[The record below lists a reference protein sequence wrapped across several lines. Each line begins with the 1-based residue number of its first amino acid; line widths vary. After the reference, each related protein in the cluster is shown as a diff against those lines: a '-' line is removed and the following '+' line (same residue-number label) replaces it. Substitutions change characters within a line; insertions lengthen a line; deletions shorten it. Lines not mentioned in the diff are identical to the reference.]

1 MNNNNNNHCLIRMFV
16 LKKIEFF
23 FNFLKISSFRL
34 KMTLSGNLEQLKQFF
49 HDNHAN
55 VKPEWFEQ
63 KLCFDSSSTNIND
76 FNKIFQQWLNED
88 WIETNEWCSKSL
100 PDELNLNLFNIE
112 KQTFNGYFIL
122 QVRIISKNLFNNLVF
137 FLEKKVEKM
146 IDISRPLPTKINVR
160 KNVKAKLKEKQRKMN
175 DNKDDELE
183 NGEEKPETK
192 GKKNQNLAKF
202 YGYGRR
208 LWQFCLTD
216 GYQKCLAIEYEP
228 INWLKQS
235 IIGHKILLYGSFDVY
250 MGTILLKASNIK
262 LLSTTATAT
271 TIPKLTSSNSIDLN
285 EILEDY
291 DVELQMEALSNQD
304 DTWKS

>member
-1 MNNNNNNHCLIRMFV
+1 MNFRNNQI
-16 LKKIEFF
+16 LKKIRNVIYEQQQQQSF
-23 FNFLKISSFRL
+23 FRL

-55 VKPEWFEQ
+55 NGLNK
-63 KLCFDSSSTNIND
+63 KFDSSSSTNIND

-122 QVRIISKNLFNNLVF
+122 Q
-137 FLEKKVEKM
+137 VEKM

>member
-1 MNNNNNNHCLIRMFV
+1 
-16 LKKIEFF
+16 
-23 FNFLKISSFRL
+23 
-34 KMTLSGNLEQLKQFF
+34 MTLSGNLEKLKQFF

-122 QVRIISKNLFNNLVF
+122 Q
-137 FLEKKVEKM
+137 VEKM